1 MEQLYSEAAGKFLA
15 DRFVTGMCPR
25 CAYADARGDQ
35 CDGCGALMNPTELLE
50 PKCKLTGT
58 SPVVRTTRHIF
69 LDLPRLAPALQRYQ
83 DAASAL
89 GGWSQNCVTLTG
101 AWMRDGLRARCITR
115 DLRWGIPVPLEGYR
129 DKVFYVWFDAPI
141 GYVSITAAYAGA
153 DGWRAWWAPP
163 ARGAAA
169 AAAAAA
175 ADAAGA
181 AGEAPDV
188 ELVQFMGKDNVPF
201 HTVIFPATLL
211 GASAS
216 TTGERAPGTADADP
230 GGGGDGNGSAGGGG
244 GGSAAKKAA
253 APPLSDAEW
262 TLMRSISVTEYLNYE
277 GGKFS
282 KSRGTGVFGTDA
294 RDTGI
299 PPEVWRYYLLSVRP
313 ESSDADFRWA
323 DLAARANGELL
334 KNLGNFVNRA
344 LVFVAK
350 FFGGR
355 VPAAHAAKGVAEARE
370 LGAAARAKVD
380 EYVSHLERQRLRD
393 GLRAAMAL
401 SSEGNA
407 FFTRTEPFRV
417 VKTDPEHAGTLV
429 AAGVGMLRLLAALV
443 APYMPTMA
451 DSILRQL
458 ALPASAGRLTDA
470 LIAASAEPHLLVPA
484 GHAIGEPAP
493 LVREIREEEVA
504 ALKERFGGDQRADAE
519 AAAAAAAAGGGGEA
533 AAGGKKGGKKAAAPA
548 PGGGDDDPSR
558 PVDFSRLDVRV
569 GVIKRAWR
577 HPGADALYVEEVDV
591 GDGVGGGGG
600 GEGAAATRQVVSGL
614 ARHVPLE
621 ALPGRRVVV
630 LCNLKPAAVRGQMS
644 HAMVLCATTKKAAAA
659 GGGGGGGEEGEEG
672 EEEEERL
679 ELLEPP
685 EGAAVGER
693 IVAAG
698 YERAPESQLNPRKKV
713 FEAVAKELATDAQG
727 VATYRGVALTAAAA
741 AGGGAAVRAA
751 TIAGGGVR

>member
-15 DRFVTGMCPR
+15 DRFVSGTCPR
-25 CAYADARGDQ
+25 CAYGDARGDQ
-35 CDGCGALMNPTELLE
+35 CDGCGALINPTELID

-58 SPVVRTTRHIF
+58 TPIVKTTRHIF
-69 LDLPRLAPALQRYQ
+69 LDLPRLAPALQKYQ
-83 DAASAL
+83 DEASAL
-89 GGWSQNCVTLTG
+89 GGWSQNCVTLTA
-101 AWMRDGLRARCITR
+101 AWMRDGLKARCITR

-153 DGWRAWWAPP
+153 EGWRGWWAPSKGGG
-163 ARGAAA
+163 GASSSSSSSSSS
-169 AAAAAA
+169 
-175 ADAAGA
+175 
-181 AGEAPDV
+181 PDV

-216 TTGERAPGTADADP
+216 TKGEPAP
-230 GGGGDGNGSAGGGG
+230 
-244 GGSAAKKAA
+244 GSAAADPSASGASGGGAA
-253 APPLSDAEW
+253 SGKNADDQNADAEW

-299 PPEVWRYYLLSVRP
+299 PVEVWRYYLLSVRP
-313 ESSDADFRWA
+313 ESSDTDFRWG

-344 LVFVAK
+344 LVFVTK
-350 FFGGR
+350 FFDGQ
-355 VPAAHAAKGVAEARE
+355 VPQAHATKGIEDARE
-370 LGAAARAKVD
+370 LGALARAKVE
-380 EYVSHLERQRLRD
+380 EYCALLERQKLRE
-393 GLRAAMAL
+393 GLRVAMAL
-401 SSEGNA
+401 SADGNA

-417 VKTDPEHAGTLV
+417 VKSDREHAGTLV
-429 AAGVGMLRLLAALV
+429 AAGVGLLRVLAALV
-443 APYMPTMA
+443 QPYMPTMA
-451 DSILRQL
+451 ERILQQL

-470 LIAASAEPHLLVPA
+470 LVEGCSEPHLLIPA
-484 GHAIGEPAP
+484 GHRIGETSP
-493 LVREIREEEVA
+493 LVREIREEEIA

-519 AAAAAAAAGGGGEA
+519 AAAAAAAEAGA
-533 AAGGKKGGKKAAAPA
+533 AAGGKKGGGGKKAAATAAA
-548 PGGGDDDPSR
+548 PTGDDDPNR

-569 GVIKRAWR
+569 GVVKKAWR

-591 GDGVGGGGG
+591 GDGGPSSADGS
-600 GEGAAATRQVVSGL
+600 GAPTTRQVVSGL
-614 ARHVPLE
+614 ARHLPLE
-621 ALPGRRVVV
+621 QLEGRRVVV

-644 HAMVLCATTKKAAAA
+644 HAMVLCATQPLPAAEQ
-659 GGGGGGGEEGEEG
+659 GGEPAG
-672 EEEEERL
+672 ERL

-693 IVAAG
+693 VMVAG
-698 YERAPESQLNPRKKV
+698 FERAPETQLNPRKKV
-713 FEAVAKELATDAQG
+713 FEAVAKELATDAQA
-727 VATYRGVALTAAAA
+727 VATYRGLPLTTS
-741 AGGGAAVRAA
+741 AGAVRAA